1 VIGLVLFG
9 APGAGKGTQAKK
21 ITAEFGIP
29 QISTGDL
36 LRAEVKS
43 GTQLG
48 REARKYMDSGA
59 LVPDAVILEMIGAR
73 LQKGDTN
80 NGFILDGFPRTIPQ
94 AEGLGNMLESLD
106 RMLTQVISIEVPF
119 DKLITR
125 ITGRRLCSQCGAD
138 FNVAFRPPRREG
150 ICDLCGGKLIQRD
163 DDQEETVRNRLD
175 VFQEQTA
182 PLLAYYENQNLVQR
196 VDGDRD
202 VNAVFADIAEILR

>member
-1 VIGLVLFG
+1 MIGLVLFG

>member
-1 VIGLVLFG
+1 MIGLVLFG

-48 REARKYMDSGA
+48 LEARKYMDRGA
-59 LVPDAVILEMIGAR
+59 LVPDQVILGMIARR
-73 LQKGDTN
+73 LQQGDTN
-80 NGFILDGFPRTIPQ
+80 KGFILDGFPRTIPQ
-94 AEGLGNMLESLD
+94 AEGLGRLLGSLD

-119 DKLITR
+119 PKLITR

-138 FNVAFRPPRREG
+138 FNVAFRPPHREG

-163 DDQEETVRNRLD
+163 DDREETVRNRLE

-202 VNAVFADIAEILR
+202 VEAVFADIADILR